1 MFSLSLSLSL
11 SLFLSLTSMRSLN
24 CIHIFLMFFYI
35 EFAALYF
42 ILLFQFFNLVFIAIS
57 FVYSSCF
64 TIICTRFL
72 RKYPRRSLFGPC
84 PFLPLLFFTFSSLFP
99 FSIPSTLPFFLK
111 NRLCRALTPF
121 FRQFFRRRGARP
133 GLDALSLSFFS
144 LLLLLLSLLLSVGI

>member
-24 CIHIFLMFFYI
+24 CIHIFLIYVYI
-35 EFAALYF
+35 EFSTLYF
-42 ILLFQFFNLVFIAIS
+42 VLLIQLFNFYFIAIS

-99 FSIPSTLPFFLK
+99 FSIPSTLPFFFEK
-111 NRLCRALTPF
+111 P
-121 FRQFFRRRGARP
+121 P
-133 GLDALSLSFFS
+133 LSCANAFFS
-144 LLLLLLSLLLSVGI
+144 GSFSEEGGRDRG